1 MFPCRALRWGC
12 EYWRRGPF
20 QGGGCREVTVSSGPG
35 ETCRHDSISLT
46 NIRQTF
52 NKVCYH
58 RYPPRW
64 HSGKEHAYQ
73 CRRHKR
79 RVFHPWVGKIPWRRK
94 WQPTPVFLPGDSHG
108 QRSLVCYSPW
118 CCKRAGH
125 NWSHFTHMHTCFH
138 NLFFFSWTPIILGYK
153 SIITVAFIL

>member
-1 MFPCRALRWGC
+1 MMLNVTLTIKTTLWAECTWETKAQRTEMTCPGSFVWALLSTF
-12 EYWRRGPF
+12 F
-20 QGGGCREVTVSSGPG
+20 Q
-35 ETCRHDSISLT
+35 
-46 NIRQTF
+46 
-52 NKVCYH
+52 YH
-58 RYPPRW
+58 PPRMLGFP
-64 HSGKEHAYQ
+64 SGTDGKEPACQ

-138 NLFFFSWTPIILGYK
+138 NLFFFFLNTYNTWL
-153 SIITVAFIL
+153 